1 MTENVRG
8 RSSETKFGR
17 VPLWLYD
24 TGVGLQAIATYG
36 WLHGRYGHYERV
48 MPSYGTL
55 AKELGVSRGSV
66 IAYVKALTAVGAV
79 RIQTSGAAGRQTNV
93 YVIAFA
99 RPFQVG
105 GQNTDQGGQD
115 ADPVVSGVHHPGQ
128 PAGRGGQPVVQEE
141 DVSSKTFLED
151 EKLSLP
157 SEPDPVHEREMLSP
171 FEDHQQSDP
180 LPGVDA
186 YTAQLADADA
196 ATRVTAAWV
205 EAYKRSSNG
214 SEPSAKAVSRVRASA
229 GSRLRAG
236 KDADELALVA
246 VDMAETNLT
255 WTDLAE
261 HEAHWLHKQQQGG
274 LTGTDA
280 TVAGWLQLAG
290 QLGREDDPA
299 FKPSVTDQRVQ
310 QALNVGRQM
319 QAEADA
325 RRGGGYRPQSPNDA
339 WNHIR
344 QQADAGERPDG
355 WEKYPHCGHP
365 DCDEI
370 TRMRDTDDGSGQ
382 LRPTYCS
389 GCHPVLQWY

>member
-1 MTENVRG
+1 MAENVRG

-66 IAYVKALTAVGAV
+66 IAYVKALTSVGAV

-99 RPFQVG
+99 EPFQVG

-115 ADPVVSGVHHPGQ
+115 ADPVVSGVHHPSQ

-157 SEPDPVHEREMLSP
+157 DAAPQRAEVATVSDEREIPVSNDQP
-171 FEDHQQSDP
+171 S
-180 LPGVDA
+180 
-186 YTAQLADADA
+186 TAQRVVRTAGI
-196 ATRVTAAWV
+196 VTADEEEAFIAWTT
-205 EAYKRSSNG
+205 AKHQPRSSAWWRTVAGNG
-214 SEPSAKAVSRVRASA
+214 DLP
-229 GSRLRAG
+229 
-236 KDADELALVA
+236 
-246 VDMAETNLT
+246 
-255 WTDLAE
+255 DLA
-261 HEAHWLHKQQQGG
+261 ADWRAQGG
-274 LTGTDA
+274 LDATQPLTGTDA
-280 TVAGWLQLAG
+280 TVAGWLNLAG
-290 QLGREDDPA
+290 QLGGRTGGA
-299 FKPSVTDQRVQ
+299 QSRPSVTDQRVQ
-310 QALNVGRQM
+310 AALDLGRRM

-365 DCDEI
+365 DCDEV
-370 TRMRDTDDGSGQ
+370 TRMRDTDVGAGQ
-382 LRPTYCS
+382 RRPSYCS
-389 GCHPVLQWY
+389 GCHPVLQWH